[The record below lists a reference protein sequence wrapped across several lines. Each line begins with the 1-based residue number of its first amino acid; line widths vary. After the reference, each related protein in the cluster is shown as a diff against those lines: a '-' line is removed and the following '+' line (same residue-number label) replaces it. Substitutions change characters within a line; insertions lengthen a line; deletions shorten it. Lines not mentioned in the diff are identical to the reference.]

1 MLAKIGLWDPLGTFS
16 QDREIEQRNAKKE
29 YANGS
34 FWEFFWPYVRHVG
47 AHTVGAP
54 AKIDPCR
61 ARVKGPDLIFL
72 KNVEMPKKGRKLVEA
87 YFFQKCLKSI
97 SLDSGHLD

>member
-1 MLAKIGLWDPLGTFS
+1 MFVCLFVCLFVFFV
-16 QDREIEQRNAKKE
+16 QDI
-29 YANGS
+29 YSTTG
-34 FWEFFWPYVRHVG
+34 
-47 AHTVGAP
+47 TVGAP

-72 KNVEMPKKGRKLVEA
+72 KNVEMPKKGRKLVEK
-87 YFFQKCLKSI
+87 YFSLKCPKSI